1 MIEATSAFRSA
12 IVGKTRRIYLK
23 AVVDISDPDMT
34 IGAVTSSGLAPWSN
48 SAQLTDK
55 DISAP
60 PRYATLEKNRWL
72 LNVFYSGMDAA
83 VICQRQRFAGVQ
95 HLLFFRSS

>member
-1 MIEATSAFRSA
+1 MIDATSAFRSA

-34 IGAVTSSGLAPWSN
+34 IGAVTSSGLAPWSK

-72 LNVFYSGMDAA
+72 RWIVCGFPRRLSNCGRNWD
-83 VICQRQRFAGVQ
+83 GK
-95 HLLFFRSS
+95 

>member
-34 IGAVTSSGLAPWSN
+34 IGAVTSSGLAPWS
-48 SAQLTDK
+48 K
-55 DISAP
+55 
-60 PRYATLEKNRWL
+60 
-72 LNVFYSGMDAA
+72 
-83 VICQRQRFAGVQ
+83 
-95 HLLFFRSS
+95 